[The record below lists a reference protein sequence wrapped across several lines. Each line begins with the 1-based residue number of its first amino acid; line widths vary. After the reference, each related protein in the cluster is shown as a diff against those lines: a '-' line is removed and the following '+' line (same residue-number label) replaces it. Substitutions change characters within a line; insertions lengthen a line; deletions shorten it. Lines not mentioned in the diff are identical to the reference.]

1 MTKFNNDKIIKL
13 SHKAKNR
20 SFKKRLPY
28 MKRTINISA
37 VHGLVLMGF
46 KGEELRS
53 ILSWITSL
61 YFPSFHRT
69 PVVTEFL
76 VYFTHIISTRGSAF
90 AASYFKAARLALTKY
105 IAGEPIDPAMIP
117 GVGLDAL
124 KIPLALPAI
133 LRDRLA
139 NSPDP
144 EVMRLSLTLLS
155 ISRAILGDQWSFD
168 LTPIQSKPT
177 ITEEQVREFSDFV
190 KTYMFERKET
200 FHKFNLSKLTYENL
214 SFHWST
220 KSGPNGPAI
229 VSAY

>member
-1 MTKFNNDKIIKL
+1 
-13 SHKAKNR
+13 
-20 SFKKRLPY
+20 

-190 KTYMFERKET
+190 KTYMFDRKET